1 MNFWDVLRF
10 FQIFGFLDHFWQF
23 FDFFGFLWFFES
35 FLDFWV
41 FFWIFWIFFGFLDF
55 LDIFWILWFFEIFFL
70 NFFVFYFWN
79 PWGKVMERRGRV
91 AEKSYPSYP
100 DCIQIEIS
108 ASNWMPKFTHFL
120 SQNGQCCILR
130 LSCITFSLLTKIY
143 CKLYQIIGC
152 SLKVLHAA
160 LFDAG
165 KLVPVLDA
173 AITSASKAF
182 QVLTIIV
189 INQKYWS

>member
-1 MNFWDVLRF
+1 ML
-10 FQIFGFLDHFWQF
+10 
-23 FDFFGFLWFFES
+23 
-35 FLDFWV
+35 
-41 FFWIFWIFFGFLDF
+41 
-55 LDIFWILWFFEIFFL
+55 
-70 NFFVFYFWN
+70 
-79 PWGKVMERRGRV
+79 VMMVVMAVVKRV
-91 AEKSYPSYP
+91 AEKSNPSNL

-108 ASNWMPKFTHFL
+108 ASNLMPKFTHFL
-120 SQNGQCCILR
+120 SQNGQCRILR
-130 LSCITFSLLTKIY
+130 LSCITFSVLTKIY
-143 CKLYQIIGC
+143 CKLYKIIGC

-173 AITSASKAF
+173 ASTSASKAF